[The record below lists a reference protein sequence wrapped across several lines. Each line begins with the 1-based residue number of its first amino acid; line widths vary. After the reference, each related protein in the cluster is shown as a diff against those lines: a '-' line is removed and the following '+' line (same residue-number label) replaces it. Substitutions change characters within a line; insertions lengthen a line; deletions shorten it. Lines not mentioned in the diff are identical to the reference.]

1 MNDKFSNPIFI
12 SRNLSLVK
20 IIENLY
26 LLPSISWWD
35 LLFSQGLCYVEFAF
49 VSLMVLLKETVLAKI
64 AFLWKNDNNKFNRF
78 TKFIFKMVFLLP
90 PMSHIINYY
99 YYYFL
104 ILVEVLIINWD
115 FSKENKMKSQLLNA
129 LSFLI

>member
-1 MNDKFSNPIFI
+1 
-12 SRNLSLVK
+12 
-20 IIENLY
+20 
-26 LLPSISWWD
+26 
-35 LLFSQGLCYVEFAF
+35 
-49 VSLMVLLKETVLAKI
+49 
-64 AFLWKNDNNKFNRF
+64 
-78 TKFIFKMVFLLP
+78 
-90 PMSHIINYY
+90 MSHIINYY